1 MADLAKIVGIVAEYH
16 PFHNGHLYQM
26 QRARAMTGA
35 DYCVVFLSSYFVQ
48 RGMPALYSTRARA
61 EAALRCGADA
71 VFEIPSPFSSASARD
86 YAHFAVSL
94 MLALGITQLSCG
106 AEGSSAEELS
116 SLCDC
121 IQEEAPVFR
130 ECLRRELKNGLSF
143 PAARRDAI
151 LRALSAAGAESAFLS
166 RAEALLVQPNTILAL
181 EYTRAARE
189 CGAPLCISLVP
200 RKGSAYHEPLLCGQF
215 SSATAIRKHIL
226 SHGTAPV
233 TRPAS
238 LSERRI
244 CHRNSSSKASP
255 DHAVFLKTLSA
266 VMPPEALS
274 VFSALTPLNPDVLCG
289 SIERRVLDL
298 LYEGQTLS
306 DYADVSP
313 ALAARIAGISLKAVS
328 FEALVSA
335 LKTRQYTHTRVAR
348 ALIHLFLG
356 IKKRDMERWKADSS
370 SLYAR
375 LLGFRR
381 ESAALLSVLKQQASV
396 PLLSRSAAAES
407 VLTEPAARALFRAEL
422 HAARLWNSLLF
433 EATGNIA
440 PDPLTQQVIVI

>member
-1 MADLAKIVGIVAEYH
+1 MANLAKIVGIVAEYH

-35 DYCVVFLSSYFVQ
+35 DYCVVFLSSHFVQ
-48 RGMPALYSTRARA
+48 RGMPALYSTCARA

-94 MLALGITQLSCG
+94 MSALGITQLSCG
-106 AEGSSAEELS
+106 AEGISSEELS
-116 SLCDC
+116 RLCDC
-121 IQEEAPVFR
+121 IQEESPDFR
-130 ECLRRELKNGLSF
+130 NCLKHGLKNGLSF
-143 PAARRDAI
+143 PAARRSAI
-151 LRALSAAGAESAFLS
+151 LCALSAAGAESSFLS
-166 RAEALLVQPNTILAL
+166 RAETLLSQPNTILAL
-181 EYTRAARE
+181 EYARAARA
-189 CGAPLCISLVP
+189 CSAPPDISLVP
-200 RKGSAYHEPLLCGQF
+200 RKGSNYHDPLLHGQF

-226 SHGTAPV
+226 SYAV
-233 TRPAS
+233 PAVRS
-238 LSERRI
+238 PEALSNLQAYPDNRI
-244 CHRNSSSKASP
+244 VADSKR
-255 DHAVFLKTLSA
+255 LSA

-274 VFSALTPLNPDVLCG
+274 VFSAHPPLPPDILCG

-298 LYEGQTLS
+298 LYEGQALS

-313 ALAARIAGISLKAVS
+313 ELAARIADTSLKANS
-328 FEALVSA
+328 FEALVNT

-356 IKKRDMERWKADSS
+356 VKKRDMERWKADSS

-407 VLTEPAARALFRAEL
+407 VLTEPAALSLFHAEL
-422 HAARLWNSLLF
+422 HAARLWSSLLF
-433 EATGNIA
+433 EATGSIA
-440 PDPLTQQVIVI
+440 PDPLAQRMIVI